1 MNLNHAIQVTNVY
14 FHWPPLLFIFR
25 LLLDRFKLGTVDTAL
40 IRLVVE
46 ALSATLA
53 VFLAS

>member
-46 ALSATLA
+46 ALSAMLA